1 MRVLIVGGTSFVG
14 RAVAFA
20 ALESG
25 HDVTVIN
32 RGQTPCNL
40 PDNVT
45 RLVGDRQGDLS
56 ALDGL
61 TFDVTLDA
69 IAYRPIDVVNLRS
82 ALGDRG
88 GHHIQIS
95 SISAY
100 QDPALNGATEETALL
115 WTEAPSE
122 PDAEITA
129 ETYGPLKA
137 ACERNA
143 HEQFGDD
150 VTIVRPTYVI
160 GSHDATMRF
169 PYWVQRIARGGN
181 VAVAGPRDN
190 ALQYIDA
197 RDLGQFV
204 VTLAEHHTLGAFHA
218 AGPYPA
224 SSFFAVMNAIL
235 DQVGPPEARLVEVSP
250 RHVSSHH
257 LDSRFPLW
265 SGASSE
271 TVLDVD
277 PAKALSAG
285 LTLRDLSESVSDVL
299 AWWDDREWPSWWLTR
314 EQEAM
319 LVRTNP

>member
-20 ALESG
+20 ALNAG

-32 RGQTPCNL
+32 RGQTPTDL
-40 PDNVT
+40 PDTVT

-69 IAYRPIDVVNLRS
+69 IAYRPSDVVNLRS

-100 QDPALNGATEETALL
+100 QEPALGGATEETAQL
-115 WTEAPSE
+115 WTEAPR
-122 PDAEITA
+122 DADVEITA

-137 ACERNA
+137 ACERAA
-143 HEQFGDD
+143 HEQFGDG
-150 VTIVRPTYVI
+150 VTVVRPTYVI

-204 VTLAEHHTLGAFHA
+204 VTLA
-218 AGPYPA
+218 
-224 SSFFAVMNAIL
+224 
-235 DQVGPPEARLVEVSP
+235 
-250 RHVSSHH
+250 
-257 LDSRFPLW
+257 
-265 SGASSE
+265 
-271 TVLDVD
+271 
-277 PAKALSAG
+277 
-285 LTLRDLSESVSDVL
+285 
-299 AWWDDREWPSWWLTR
+299 
-314 EQEAM
+314 
-319 LVRTNP
+319 